1 MTYFPRLFSVDNQKA
16 AKASGFGYLNAIHY
30 MAPYTLG
37 GFGSV
42 CSHSTAACEAN
53 CLGWQSGHAA
63 MVTDLD
69 KGTNSVRESRKL
81 KAQLF
86 MTNRVTYLNALAC
99 DIARI
104 VTKARRD
111 GLEPCIRLNGSS
123 DIAFER
129 MNFTLSDKTIAAIA
143 KLYGSPPPLFATI
156 LALFPDIQFVDYT
169 KNPNRLGKSPPNLD
183 LTFSYGVSNSTDCV
197 KALLAGH
204 NVAMIFD
211 GGLPESFAG
220 FPVINGDIHD
230 LRHLDAKGGNI
241 VGLTPK
247 GKRAKADQTGF
258 IVRHGEAFQTLE
270 ETWEALTGLYA
281 PQAAVALTRVIN
293 ARRAGKAAIDSGK
306 LLVIAG

>member
-37 GFGSV
+37 GFGNV
-42 CSHSTAACEAN
+42 CSHATEPCIKN

-63 MVTDLD
+63 MVKDLD
-69 KGTNSVRESRKL
+69 NGMNSVRESRKL

-86 MTNRVTYLNALAC
+86 MANRVTYLNALVC

-104 VTKARRD
+104 VKKARKD

-123 DIAFER
+123 DIPFER
-129 MNFTLSDKTIAAIA
+129 LRFNLHDKAKAALA
-143 KLYGSPPPLFATI
+143 KLYGKPAPDFMSI
-156 LALFPDIQFVDYT
+156 VDLFPDVQFVEYT
-169 KNPNRLGKSPPNLD
+169 KNPNRLGKSPRNLD
-183 LTFSYGVSNSTDCV
+183 LTFSYGVTNSTDCV

-211 GGLPESFAG
+211 GGLPKSFAG

-230 LRHLDAKGGNI
+230 LRHLDAKGGYI
-241 VGLTPK
+241 VGLSPK

-258 IVRHGEAFQTLE
+258 IVRHGEAFAVLQ
-270 ETWEALTGLYA
+270 ETWQSLRALYA
-281 PQAAVALTRVIN
+281 IKEQRI
-293 ARRAGKAAIDSGK
+293 GQAAIDSGR
-306 LLVIAG
+306 LLVIAA

>member
-1 MTYFPRLFSVDNQKA
+1 MAYFPRLFSTDNAKA
-16 AKASGFGYLNAIHY
+16 AKASGFGYLNSIHY

-63 MVTDLD
+63 MVSDLD

-86 MTNRVTYLNALAC
+86 MTNRVTYLNALVC

-129 MNFTLSDKTIAAIA
+129 MHFTLSDKTIAAIA

-156 LALFPDIQFVDYT
+156 LGLFPDIQFVDYT
-169 KNPNRLGKSPPNLD
+169 KNPNRLGKNPPNLD
-183 LTFSYGVSNSTDCV
+183 LTFSYGVTNSTDCV
-197 KALLAGH
+197 KALLSGH

-211 GGLPESFAG
+211 GGLPKSFAG

-230 LRHLDAKGGNI
+230 LRHLDAKGGYI
-241 VGLTPK
+241 VGLSPK

-258 IVRHGEAFQTLE
+258 IVRHGEAFAVLQ
-270 ETWEALTGLYA
+270 ETWQSLRALYA
-281 PQAAVALTRVIN
+281 IKEQRI
-293 ARRAGKAAIDSGK
+293 GQAAIDSGK
-306 LLVIAG
+306 LIVIAA